1 MEVTRR
7 GGGETRDDRH
17 PGPVCNGSAAP
28 AGARAL
34 KTTTAPAEASPVAP
48 PAARLS
54 WGRAIG
60 SVGRFLAGALS
71 DQALR
76 WPLLLPLA
84 LMAGAAIYMT
94 APDEPSWLVLAL
106 ATFPPAIVWALLR
119 RRGGGFAALAFAMM
133 AMAGLGATVGK
144 LRTET
149 MAAPVLGE
157 QIGPVRIEGIVAEI
171 DASERSRRIRL
182 HVRAIEGL
190 TPEQTPKYVRFS
202 YKGDIPFDPGRAV
215 ACSAILSPPPRPV
228 VPGDYAF
235 HRDAWFQ
242 QLGGV
247 GFSTGK
253 CEPLPTP
260 PPASISD
267 RVAFWIG
274 ALRRTL
280 AGHVYEEAGE
290 KGGGMS
296 AAMVAG
302 DRSFITPD
310 DSEALRLSGLAHLL
324 SISGVHMVLAGGI
337 VFFIIR
343 FLWPFAE
350 QLALRVP
357 SVQAAAF
364 GAIVACSLYFV
375 ISGME
380 VATQRAYVM
389 ALIAFGAKLFDRPA
403 LSLRSIAVAL
413 FIVVL
418 LQPESV
424 VAPGFQMSFAASG
437 ALIALYEV
445 WPKLDRP
452 DRPGILARIFPWI
465 IGTAATSLVAS
476 FATMPF
482 ALHHFDRAAIFSV
495 IANIISTPI
504 ITLWTTPAAAAA
516 AVAAPFGLEEPFLTL
531 MGVSVEVV
539 LAIARWSVEASPE
552 FDLPRLSAAGL
563 AWAALTIAIFCIASR
578 RGRTLAVL
586 PAVAMMFVWTTSP
599 EPVGYVADDGSV
611 FLKVERGWVEL
622 ADWRS
627 DNGLNPLIIGDEIAK
642 AKCPGKGARCDLDL
656 PTGRFSVTTS
666 SSPAGPGCPTA
677 ALLTVQLAGG
687 VSTPIHPCAYAG
699 LGGAVIDA
707 KGGAIQIRTAQ
718 TQSGRAWTQPL
729 HQKIPKKP
737 KPPKAKQG

>member
-1 MEVTRR
+1 M
-7 GGGETRDDRH
+7 
-17 PGPVCNGSAAP
+17 
-28 AGARAL
+28 GA
-34 KTTTAPAEASPVAP
+34 
-48 PAARLS
+48 
-54 WGRAIG
+54 
-60 SVGRFLAGALS
+60 VGRFLAGALS

-94 APDEPSWLVLAL
+94 SPDEPHWSVLA
-106 ATFPPAIVWALLR
+106 AVTVPPAIAWSLLR
-119 RRGGGFAALAFAMM
+119 RRGGGFAALAFALL
-133 AMAGLGATVGK
+133 AMAGLGATAGK
-144 LRTET
+144 IRTELV
-149 MAAPVLGE
+149 AAPVLKYE
-157 QIGPVRIEGIVAEI
+157 IGPVRIEGIVAEI
-171 DASERSRRIRL
+171 DASERSRRIRV

-190 TPEQTPKYVRFS
+190 PPDQTPKYVRFS
-202 YKGDIPFDPGRAV
+202 YKGEIPFGPGRAV

-242 QLGGV
+242 QLGAV

-260 PPASISD
+260 PPSTIAD
-267 RVAFWIG
+267 RVSFWIG

-280 AGHVYEEAGE
+280 AAHVYEEAGE
-290 KGGGMS
+290 TGGGMS

-343 FLWPFAE
+343 FLWPLAE
-350 QLALRVP
+350 PLALRVP

-364 GAIVACSLYFV
+364 GAIVACTLYFI

-413 FIVVL
+413 FAVVL

-452 DRPGILARIFPWI
+452 DGPGILARIFPWI
-465 IGTAATSLVAS
+465 VGTAATSLVAS
-476 FATMPF
+476 IATMPF
-482 ALHHFDRAAIFSV
+482 ALHHFDRAALFSV
-495 IANIISTPI
+495 IANIISTPV

-516 AVAAPFGLEEPFLTL
+516 AIAAPFGLEEPFLAL
-531 MGVSVEVV
+531 MGMSVETV

-563 AWAALTIAIFCIASR
+563 TLAALAIVIFCIASQ
-578 RGRTLAVL
+578 RGRALAIL
-586 PAVAMMFVWTTSP
+586 PATAMIFVWTTGP
-599 EPVGYVADDGSV
+599 APIGYVADDGSV
-611 FLKVERGWVEL
+611 FLKTETGWVEL

-642 AKCPGKGARCDLDL
+642 AQCPGKGAACDLDL
-656 PTGRFSVTTS
+656 QSGRFSVAVSGRPPTE
-666 SSPAGPGCPTA
+666 GCPTSS
-677 ALLTVQLAGG
+677 LLNFQPASGA
-687 VSTPIHPCAYAG
+687 STAIQPCTYTG
-699 LGGAVIDA
+699 RGGAVIDA
-707 KGGAIQIRTAQ
+707 KEGAITIRTAQ
-718 TQSGRAWTQPL
+718 TQSDRAWTQPL
-729 HQKIPKKP
+729 HQKVPKRP
-737 KPPKAKQG
+737 KPPKP